1 MLQLF
6 LGLCIHSLLITF
18 RLYPS
23 ALTSPVLPEALLPL
37 PEAVAVDA
45 VAAVLASAVLL
56 VVALAVHLHLPLAV
70 AGKSNI
76 IHFTMNRR

>member
-1 MLQLF
+1 M
-6 LGLCIHSLLITF
+6 
-18 RLYPS
+18 
-23 ALTSPVLPEALLPL
+23 
-37 PEAVAVDA
+37 DA

-76 IHFTMNRR
+76 IHLTMKTLTSHAVTVEATVAAVAEATLPIDELALLSVEATTGRQFS